1 MLPEYFS
8 WIHMMC
14 DAVPFGSMFHNI
26 LLFFMLLSDTALHCA
41 ARSCVFPLSSALM
54 LLYEP
59 ERDTQCYTS
68 WQTFG
73 AACYY
78 ISSRRGSWDTA
89 HQDCLERGAHLTIV
103 DNRQELVGN
112 TPGYTPL
119 EPFFWSTSLCLS
131 IYSQR
136 NNTTMKKDCHY
147 AIATRTLSWGWPD
160 SPWQPGLVWQTQG
173 GRGFGG
179 GLMEHQ

>member
-1 MLPEYFS
+1 
-8 WIHMMC
+8 MC
-14 DAVPFGSMFHNI
+14 DAMPFGSMFHNI

-73 AACYY
+73 SACYY

-89 HQDCLERGAHLTIV
+89 HQDCLEYQNWKWNILQRCFAPLWNHTCTRNPNRMRVYLDVIIKCIILTLISYSNTIIMLREQSVSLSHLLRVWISSGFPY
-103 DNRQELVGN
+103 R
-112 TPGYTPL
+112 TPPLPRTP
-119 EPFFWSTSLCLS
+119 S
-131 IYSQR
+131 
-136 NNTTMKKDCHY
+136 
-147 AIATRTLSWGWPD
+147 
-160 SPWQPGLVWQTQG
+160 
-173 GRGFGG
+173 
-179 GLMEHQ
+179 